1 MATMNVKKSTIILGH
16 AVVGW
21 ALCGAVVWVG
31 NALVDME
38 TALIAHAMAV
48 SLIFAGVAWLY
59 HKRFGYTTSTQTA
72 FIFLTVV
79 VLLDVFLVA
88 LLIERSFAMFRSKMG
103 TWIPFALIF
112 AATYLTGHVLQSPNK
127 ADAEQITSGR

>member
-21 ALCGAVVWVG
+21 VLCGAVVWVG
-31 NALVDME
+31 NALVGME
-38 TALIAHAMAV
+38 IALIAHAMAV
-48 SLIFAGVAWLY
+48 PLIFAGVAWLY
-59 HKRFGYTTSTQTA
+59 HKRFGYTTPTQTA
-72 FIFLTVV
+72 FMFLTVV

-88 LLIERSFAMFRSKMG
+88 LLIERSFAMFRSIIG

-112 AATYLTGHVLQSPNK
+112 AATYLTGRVLQSPNK
-127 ADAEQITSGR
+127 ADAEQKTSGR